1 MSVTDRGAAH
11 GVVNAAPVRFG
22 LLSTAPINTEIL
34 AAARESEIAE
44 VVAVASRDAARA
56 DVYASQHNIP
66 RAYGDYR
73 ALLDDPCVDAVYVS
87 LPNAL
92 HAEWSIRALEAGKHV
107 LCEKPFSRH
116 PHEVERAFDTAAR
129 AERWLTEGLVSRH
142 HPQTDRVVEL
152 VESGAVGGLRALSA
166 AFSFNLTDPDNTR
179 LRPELGGGAL
189 MDVGCYCVSS
199 LRAIAGEPERVY
211 AEQIIGP
218 SGVDL
223 RAVATL
229 RFPNGVLARVEVGM
243 DMPFRHELEVVG
255 SDGSLFLSDPWHPV
269 APVIE
274 LRRNG
279 GVERIHTGPAKAF
292 LRELEDLCAA
302 IAGEAAPLLGRADAL
317 GQARAL
323 DALLRSAAEG
333 RPVRPTG

>member
-1 MSVTDRGAAH
+1 
-11 GVVNAAPVRFG
+11 VNAAPVRFG
-22 LLSTAPINTEIL
+22 LLSTARINAEIL
-34 AAARESEIAE
+34 AAARESEIMD
-44 VVAVASRDAARA
+44 VVAVASRDAVRA
-56 DVYASQHNIP
+56 DLYASQHRIP

-73 ALLDDPCVDAVYVS
+73 ALLDDPAVDAVYVS
-87 LPNAL
+87 VPNAL
-92 HAEWSIRALEAGKHV
+92 HAEWSIQALEAGKHV

-116 PHEVERAFDTAAR
+116 PYEVERAFDAAAR
-129 AERWLTEGLVSRH
+129 VGRWLTEGLVSRH

-152 VESGAVGGLRALSA
+152 VEGGAVGELRAMSA
-166 AFSFNLTDPDNTR
+166 AFSFSLTDRDDTR

-199 LRAIAGEPERVY
+199 LRAVAGEPERIY

-223 RAVATL
+223 RAVAAL
-229 RFPNGVLARVEVGM
+229 RFPNGVLARLDVGM

-255 SDGSLFLSDPWHPV
+255 SHGSLFLADPWHAV
-269 APVIE
+269 APAIE

-279 GVERIHTGPAKAF
+279 QVELIHTGPANAF
-292 LRELEDLCAA
+292 LRELECLCAA
-302 IAGEAAPLLGRADAL
+302 IRGEAAPLLGRAEAL

-333 RPVRPTG
+333 RPVHLTA